1 MSVTDPPLDPRR
13 NPIAFLRALFD
24 AAVERA
30 QPASVIARFLPD
42 PPNGRTIVVG
52 AGKSAAS
59 MAAALEQNWPGPL
72 EGIVVTRYGHAVPT
86 TSIKVVEAAHPVPDE
101 KGLAAAGQILRTVG
115 SAGPDDLVIVLISGG
130 GSALMSAPLE
140 GLPFATKQ
148 AITRALVHSGAS
160 ISEINCVRKHLSA
173 VKGGRLLVAAAPA
186 KVVTLAISDVVG
198 DDPATI
204 ASGPTVPD
212 LTTQAEARHV
222 LEKYSIRA
230 PAAVRRILNDPS
242 LESPKPADC
251 AHLAAEYRLIA
262 SPAASLAAA
271 AELARSAGVQ
281 VIELGDRVEAE
292 AARYGAELAE
302 RVGELAANAY
312 AQPMLLL
319 SGGELTVTVNN
330 PAGRGGPN
338 GECALAFLIAS
349 AGREGV
355 FGLFADT
362 DGIDGTEDNA
372 GAIVTPA
379 LFAGADEEGIDAA
392 ALLRQNL
399 SYDFF
404 DAVGGLMVTGPT
416 HTNVNDFRAV
426 LLL

>member
-1 MSVTDPPLDPRR
+1 VSAADPPGDPRR
-13 NPIAFLRALFD
+13 NPIAFLRALYD
-24 AAVERA
+24 TAVDRA
-30 QPASVIARFLPD
+30 QPASVITRFLPD
-42 PPNGRTIVVG
+42 PPKGRTIVVG
-52 AGKSAAS
+52 AGKSAAA
-59 MAAALEQNWPGPL
+59 MAAALEANWAGPL
-72 EGIVVTRYGHAVPT
+72 EGVVVTRYGHAVS
-86 TSIKVVEAAHPVPDE
+86 TSTIRVLEAAHPVPDDMS
-101 KGLAAAGQILRTVG
+101 LAAAGQILRAVG
-115 SAGPDDLVIVLISGG
+115 AAGSDDLVIVLLSGG
-130 GSALMSAPLE
+130 GSALLSAPLE

-160 ISEINCVRKHLSA
+160 IAEINCVRKHLSA

-212 LTTQAEARHV
+212 LTTQAEARHI
-222 LEKYSIRA
+222 LDKYAINA
-230 PAAVRRILNDPS
+230 PAAVRRILNDPTF
-242 LESPKPADC
+242 ESPKPADV

-262 SPAASLAAA
+262 SPASSLAAA
-271 AELARSAGVQ
+271 AEVARAAGVQ
-281 VIELGDRVEAE
+281 VIELGD
-292 AARYGAELAE
+292 GI
-302 RVGELAANAY
+302 
-312 AQPMLLL
+312 
-319 SGGELTVTVNN
+319 GGELTVTVNN

-338 GECALAFLIAS
+338 AECALAFLIATE
-349 AGREGV
+349 GRDGV

-379 LFAGADEEGIDAA
+379 LFATAAEEGIDAA